1 MRSTA
6 VLRWSVGPLRRGES
20 ALKDIY
26 NCRLE
31 IFYNCGKAVGKSLV
45 HSGNNGGRGKSK
57 KEMDKVRVK
66 WVNGVHGLRQLRK
79 KSSLPSCWRWM
90 EEKTQ
95 EYYGYYHMQLKI
107 EELCESGQIF
117 HPLLPHRHFR
127 RRKQVFNCYS
137 LRFDL
142 WLTGEGD
149 EVWHY
154 ILQIKLSGDT
164 TLDRMNHDTSQLSYI
179 KIEGLRQ
186 VLAC

>member
-90 EEKTQ
+90 EEKVGSFLSSPRHRASRMGRRSCLVNIDTRV
-95 EYYGYYHMQLKI
+95 LR
-107 EELCESGQIF
+107 
-117 HPLLPHRHFR
+117 LLPYAAKNR
-127 RRKQVFNCYS
+127 RTMRVGPDFSSVVAPPPLPSPQAS
-137 LRFDL
+137 L
-142 WLTGEGD
+142 
-149 EVWHY
+149 
-154 ILQIKLSGDT
+154 
-164 TLDRMNHDTSQLSYI
+164 QLLFS
-179 KIEGLRQ
+179 KI
-186 VLAC
+186 